1 MSKELGNGAV
11 MCDVDSRG
19 VVTVTLNRPDV
30 NNAYNED
37 MIQGLHQAMDLLP
50 SLPGAR
56 VVVVQG
62 NGKHFQAGADLAWIS
77 SVAPKSPE
85 ENERVSRLTGE
96 AIRRLDTLPIPT
108 VALIQ
113 GGCFGGGTGIA
124 SVCDIVVAADNAI
137 FAITE
142 ARWGLIAGII
152 LPQLCQAIGVRNV
165 RRYAL
170 TCERFKPD
178 VALHIGLVHEICKT
192 DELRATGARIVDGLL
207 MNSPSAV
214 SATKMRTLAVSNSV
228 LDDVLFDDLVRQH
241 SELRQ
246 QADAAE
252 GTASFLEKRLPSWYP
267 QK

>member
-11 MCDVDSRG
+11 LCDVDTRG
-19 VVTVTLNRPDV
+19 VVTVTLNRPTV

-37 MIQGLHQAMDLLP
+37 MILGLHQAMDLLP
-50 SLPGAR
+50 TLPGAR
-56 VVVVQG
+56 VIVIQG
-62 NGKHFQAGADLAWIS
+62 NGRHFQAGADLAWIS

-108 VALIQ
+108 VALIH
-113 GGCFGGGTGIA
+113 GGCFGGGTGLA

-152 LPQLCQAIGVRNV
+152 LPQLCKAMGVRNV

-170 TCERFKPD
+170 TCERFGPD
-178 VALHIGLVHEICKT
+178 VALRMGFVHEVCKAE
-192 DELRATGARIVDGLL
+192 ELRATGERIVDGLL
-207 MNSPSAV
+207 LNSPSAV
-214 SATKMRTLAVSNSV
+214 SATKLRTLAVSDSL
-228 LDDVLFDDLVRQH
+228 LDDDLFADLVREH

-246 QADAAE
+246 KSDAAE

-267 QK
+267 AK

>member
-11 MCDVDSRG
+11 LCDVDTRG
-19 VVTVTLNRPDV
+19 VVTVTLNRPTV

-37 MIQGLHQAMDLLP
+37 MILGLHQAMDLLP

-56 VVVVQG
+56 VVVIQG
-62 NGKHFQAGADLAWIS
+62 NGRHFQAGADLAWIS

-96 AIRRLDTLPIPT
+96 AIRRLDTVPIPT
-108 VALIQ
+108 VALIH
-113 GGCFGGGTGIA
+113 GGCFGGGTGLA

-152 LPQLCQAIGVRNV
+152 LPQLCKAMGVRNV

-170 TCERFKPD
+170 TCERFGPD
-178 VALHIGLVHEICKT
+178 VALRMGFVHEVCKAE
-192 DELRATGARIVDGLL
+192 ELRATGERIVDGLL

-214 SATKMRTLAVSNSV
+214 SATKLRTLAVSDSL
-228 LDDVLFDDLVRQH
+228 LDDDLFADLVREH

-246 QADAAE
+246 KSDAAE

-267 QK
+267 AK

>member
-1 MSKELGNGAV
+1 MSKEFGNGAV
-11 MCDVDSRG
+11 LCDVDTRG
-19 VVTVTLNRPDV
+19 VVTVTLNRPTV

-37 MIQGLHQAMDLLP
+37 MILGLHQAMDLLP

-56 VVVVQG
+56 VVVIQG
-62 NGKHFQAGADLAWIS
+62 NGRHFQAGADLAWIS

-96 AIRRLDTLPIPT
+96 AIRRLDTVPIPT
-108 VALIQ
+108 VALIH
-113 GGCFGGGTGIA
+113 GGCFGGGTGLA

-152 LPQLCQAIGVRNV
+152 LPQLCKAMGVRNV

-170 TCERFKPD
+170 TCERFGPD
-178 VALHIGLVHEICKT
+178 VALRMGFVHEVCKVE
-192 DELRATGARIVDGLL
+192 ELRATGERIVDGLL

-214 SATKMRTLAVSNSV
+214 SATKLRTLAVSDSL
-228 LDDVLFDDLVRQH
+228 LDDDLFADLVREH

-246 QADAAE
+246 KSDAAE

-267 QK
+267 AK

>member
-11 MCDVDSRG
+11 LCEVDARG
-19 VVTVTLNRPDV
+19 VVTVSLNRPAV

-37 MIQGLHQAMDLLP
+37 MITGLHQAMDLLP
-50 SLPGAR
+50 SLPDPRA
-56 VVVVQG
+56 VVIRG

-85 ENERVSRLTGE
+85 ENERVSRLTAE
-96 AIRRLDTLPIPT
+96 ALRRLDTLPMPT
-108 VALIQ
+108 LALIQ

-152 LPQLCQAIGVRNV
+152 LPQLCKAMGVRNV

-170 TCERFKPD
+170 TCERFSPE
-178 VALHIGLVHEICKT
+178 VALRMGFVHELCKLE
-192 DELRATGARIVDGLL
+192 DLEATGARIVDGLL

-214 SATKMRTLAVSNSV
+214 SATKMRTLAVSDSL
-228 LDDVLFDDLVRQH
+228 LDDVLFANLIREH

-246 QADAAE
+246 QSDAAE
-252 GTASFLEKRLPSWYP
+252 GTASFLEKRLPSWYRA
-267 QK
+267 K

>member
-1 MSKELGNGAV
+1 
-11 MCDVDSRG
+11 
-19 VVTVTLNRPDV
+19 
-30 NNAYNED
+30 
-37 MIQGLHQAMDLLP
+37 MDLLP
-50 SLPGAR
+50 TLPGAR
-56 VVVVQG
+56 VIVIQG
-62 NGKHFQAGADLAWIS
+62 NGRHFQAGADLAWIS

-108 VALIQ
+108 VALIH
-113 GGCFGGGTGIA
+113 GGCFGGGTGLA

-152 LPQLCQAIGVRNV
+152 LPQLCKAMGVRNV

-170 TCERFKPD
+170 TCERFGPD
-178 VALHIGLVHEICKT
+178 VALRMGFVHEVCKAE
-192 DELRATGARIVDGLL
+192 ELRATGERIVDGLL

-214 SATKMRTLAVSNSV
+214 SATKLRTLAVSDSL
-228 LDDVLFDDLVRQH
+228 LDDDLFADLVREH

-246 QADAAE
+246 KSDAAE

-267 QK
+267 AK